1 MRYYFKLTKT
11 IIKME
16 IKTIKDLKNWIAE
29 LEEKFGTDN
38 ANLTLFAKDD
48 YGTNGFYGIIY
59 KDMVSYNPSI
69 NTIHMDIFLKT
80 YEDEE
85 NVKITKRKW

>member
-1 MRYYFKLTKT
+1 MSNQTNHKQLLKWKLKQL
-11 IIKME
+11 
-16 IKTIKDLKNWIAE
+16 KDLKNWIAE

-48 YGTNGFYGIIY
+48 YGTIGFYGKIY

-69 NTIHMDIFLKT
+69 NTIHMDIFK
-80 YEDEE
+80 D
-85 NVKITKRKW
+85 I